1 MEQTAHAVGDPVM
14 DNEGLTPDELA
25 AFLDGKLEGEELER
39 VQGYLADNPQAR
51 QELIKAS
58 RIATSAPALTTIRQ
72 RPRWLYPAAALAA
85 AAALM
90 ISLRPQSRAPSE
102 RTSTERRPAIEEA
115 ERVVLLSPA
124 NGQRI
129 AQDAPFAWH
138 AYGNATY
145 QFVLKDDSGTRLFE
159 KTTQD
164 TVLSLDPSIA
174 AKAKG
179 KLYWTVDAF
188 GENGS
193 VISSAEGEFELVP
206 LK

>member
-1 MEQTAHAVGDPVM
+1 M

-39 VQGYLADNPQAR
+39 VQGYLADNPSAR

-58 RIATSAPALTTIRQ
+58 RIAASAPSVTTVRQ
-72 RPRWLYPAAALAA
+72 RPRWLYPAVALAA

-90 ISLRPQSRAPSE
+90 VSLRPQSTAPSE
-102 RTSTERRPAIEEA
+102 KTSTERRPAIEEA
-115 ERVVLLSPA
+115 ERVELRSPA
-124 NGQRI
+124 NGQSI
-129 AQDAPFAWH
+129 SQNGVEFAWRP
-138 AYGNATY
+138 YGNATY
-145 QFVLKDDSGTRLFE
+145 QFVLKDDSGSRLYE

-188 GENGS
+188 RENGS
-193 VISSAEGEFELVP
+193 VISSAEGEFEFLR